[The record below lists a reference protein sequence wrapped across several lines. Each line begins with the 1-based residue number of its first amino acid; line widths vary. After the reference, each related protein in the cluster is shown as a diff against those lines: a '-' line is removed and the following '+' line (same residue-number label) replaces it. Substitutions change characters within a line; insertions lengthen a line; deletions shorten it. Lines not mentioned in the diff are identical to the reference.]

1 MSLSHPIGDMITRIR
16 NGQNAGKEFVTV
28 PNSKL
33 RVAVLNVLKDEGFI
47 TDFRIEK
54 VDEKRSNLVIELKYM
69 NGNGAI
75 QEIKIVSKPCRR
87 VYSGC
92 AKMPRV
98 LNGLGIA
105 IVSTPNGV
113 MTDHKARLMNVGGEV
128 LCKVI

>member
-1 MSLSHPIGDMITRIR
+1 MSISHPIGDMVTRIR
-16 NGQNAGKEFVTV
+16 NGQNAGKEYVSV

-33 RVAVLNVLKDEGFI
+33 RAAVLSVLKDEGFI
-47 TDFRIEK
+47 TDFREEK
-54 VDEKRSNLVIELKYM
+54 IDEKRANLVIELKYV

-75 QEIKIVSKPCRR
+75 QEITTVSKPGRR
-87 VYSGC
+87 VYSSC

-105 IVSTPNGV
+105 VVSTPNGV
-113 MTDHKARLMNVGGEV
+113 MTDHKARLLNVGGEV

>member
-75 QEIKIVSKPCRR
+75 QEIKIVSKPGRR

>member
-16 NGQNAGKEFVTV
+16 NGQNAGKEFVTI

-33 RVAVLNVLKDEGFI
+33 RAAVLSVLKDEGFI
-47 TDFRIEK
+47 SDFRKEQI
-54 VDEKRSNLVIELKYM
+54 DEKRANLVVELKYV

-75 QEIKIVSKPCRR
+75 QEIKIVSKPGRR
-87 VYSGC
+87 VYSSC

-105 IVSTPNGV
+105 IVSTPNGI
-113 MTDHKARLMNVGGEV
+113 MTDHKARLMNIGGEV
-128 LCKVI
+128 LCRVI

>member
-1 MSLSHPIGDMITRIR
+1 MSLSHPIGDMLTRIR

-33 RVAVLNVLKDEGFI
+33 RAAVLAVLKDEGFI
-47 TDFRIEK
+47 TDFHKEQI
-54 VDEKRSNLVIELKYM
+54 DEHRANLVVELKYI

-75 QEIKIVSKPCRR
+75 QDITVVSKPGRR
-87 VYSGC
+87 VYSGS

-105 IVSTPNGV
+105 IF
-113 MTDHKARLMNVGGEV
+113 
-128 LCKVI
+128 

>member
-33 RVAVLNVLKDEGFI
+33 RVAVLEVLKNEGFI
-47 TDFRIEK
+47 TNFHQEK
-54 VDEKRSNLVIELKYM
+54 IDEKRNNLVIELKYV

-75 QEIKIVSKPCRR
+75 QEITTVSKPGRR